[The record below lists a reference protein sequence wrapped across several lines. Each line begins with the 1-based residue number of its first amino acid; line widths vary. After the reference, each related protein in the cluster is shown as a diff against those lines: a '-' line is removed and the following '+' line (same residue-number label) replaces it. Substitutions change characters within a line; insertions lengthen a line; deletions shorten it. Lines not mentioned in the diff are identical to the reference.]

1 MTSRAAI
8 DWRLLNARGGLTIG
22 DLPEVGNDG
31 VRMELIDGSLVATPL
46 GDLEHQ
52 ALATR
57 YAALLLGERLP
68 QGCIAVA
75 GVNVVAG
82 DQTLIIPDVAV
93 VDPQCAV
100 RAGLG
105 ASPQGLKLAVEFS
118 SPSTRRH
125 DLTTKRE
132 LYREWGVPYLI
143 VDRSTSPATLRV
155 DGDLP
160 DFATVLVPLK

>member
-1 MTSRAAI
+1 MTSDAVI
-8 DWRLLNARGGLTIG
+8 DWRLLNARGGLTID
-22 DLPEVGNDG
+22 DLPEGGSAD
-31 VRMELIDGSLVATPL
+31 VRMELIDGSLVVTPL

-75 GVNVVAG
+75 GVNVVVG
-82 DQTLIIPDVAV
+82 DHTLLIPDVAV
-93 VDPQCAV
+93 VDPQCAA
-100 RAGLG
+100 REGLG
-105 ASPQGLKLAVEFS
+105 VSPQGLKLAVEIS

-160 DFATVLVPLK
+160 DFAKVLMSLK